1 MQYLLQGRVG
11 HGPTPVRNKQWPWGF
26 PWAEGKAAQRME
38 LRNVL
43 MRFTLRCL
51 QQIHTCDKHQGRKI
65 LVLLEHPEDLG
76 VAKTRDMG
84 SWPASIWQLPEK
96 QFHSHLFVGI
106 AAFCLFI
113 YDGFRA
119 LRASYLTHLLVQ
131 PTIRRDV
138 LCALTNKTEILKNAI
153 SKNLIPEAMG
163 SYVYLHQRWD
173 ACYLAAST

>member
-1 MQYLLQGRVG
+1 MASYYCLRLFHHLNTPRRDPNEILNNDENIMVPHSCKSFHNYL
-11 HGPTPVRNKQWPWGF
+11 F
-26 PWAEGKAAQRME
+26 A
-38 LRNVL
+38 
-43 MRFTLRCL
+43 
-51 QQIHTCDKHQGRKI
+51 
-65 LVLLEHPEDLG
+65 
-76 VAKTRDMG
+76 
-84 SWPASIWQLPEK
+84 
-96 QFHSHLFVGI
+96 GI
-106 AAFCLFI
+106 AAFNLFV
-113 YDGFRA
+113 YNGFRA